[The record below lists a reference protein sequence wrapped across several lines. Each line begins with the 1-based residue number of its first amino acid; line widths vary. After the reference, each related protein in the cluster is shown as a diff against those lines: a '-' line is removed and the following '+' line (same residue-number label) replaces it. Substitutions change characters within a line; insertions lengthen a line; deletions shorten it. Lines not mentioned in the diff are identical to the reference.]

1 MEKLSHAESPDTTID
16 RRHPRP
22 RIERRPWRKPTL
34 ALVGLLLVVTLAYG
48 ALFVVERRLDAPAQV
63 ADSANQIALPGE
75 AEAPPPLPEAAV
87 ATDEVINALSWLGR
101 HSISQLKLTAP
112 PGDNAYYYF
121 SRLRQLAPDHPAV
134 AAGFREIGAA
144 FALMAEREIAT
155 GNEEQA
161 RLHIALARQMDPAN
175 EALPLLTELAG
186 TESGGVWRLLTGWA
200 R

>member
-1 MEKLSHAESPDTTID
+1 
-16 RRHPRP
+16 
-22 RIERRPWRKPTL
+22 
-34 ALVGLLLVVTLAYG
+34 
-48 ALFVVERRLDAPAQV
+48 
-63 ADSANQIALPGE
+63 
-75 AEAPPPLPEAAV
+75 LPEAAV

-112 PGDNAYYYF
+112 PGDNAYHYF